1 MASSQ
6 VELMP
11 GESMVLSANPHWFY
25 FWKHLAAAV
34 VVIAVAAVAWMI
46 QAAWLST
53 VLWWVAGVALAAL
66 LVALAIVFVQWRSTH
81 FAVTDRR
88 VAYTSGVFRR
98 RGVSIP
104 LNRVNNVN
112 FEQSLLARMLD
123 NGVVTIESAG
133 ETGDSVFENIPHPA
147 TVRTTI
153 FAQMEADEQSDSYR
167 DAAAIAQALGDRGDA
182 SDTAPSTWRRLS
194 ELEDLQ
200 RRGLISDE
208 EFQAKRQEIVE
219 DL

>member
-34 VVIAVAAVAWMI
+34 VVLVVAIVAWTLERP
-46 QAAWLST
+46 WLST
-53 VLWWVAGVALAAL
+53 VLWWVAGAGLAVL
-66 LVALAIVFVQWRSTH
+66 LVALAVVFVQWRTTH

-88 VAYTSGVFRR
+88 VAYTSGVIRR

-104 LNRVNNVN
+104 LNRINNVN
-112 FEQSLLARMLD
+112 SQQSFLARMLD
-123 NGVVTIESAG
+123 NGIVTIESAG
-133 ETGDSVFENIPHPA
+133 ETGDSVFENIPHPSH
-147 TVRTTI
+147 VRTTI
-153 FAQMEADEQSDSYR
+153 FSQMEADEQSDSYR
-167 DAAAIAQALGDRGDA
+167 DAAAIAEALGDRDT
-182 SDTAPSTWRRLS
+182 SSETAPAAWRRLS

-200 RRGLISDE
+200 RRGLISNA
-208 EFQAKRQEIVE
+208 EFQAKRQEIVD